1 MKIYF
6 KKILVMFVMVLG
18 IMGGYTINAFA
29 DNTSE
34 SIKINNT
41 RLNFNKIIYVDV
53 NKGNDD
59 IADGTIE
66 KPYKNVDTAI
76 NKAQS
81 GNAIFIKAG
90 LYNLKPMYLDSYVG
104 AGVYDQGKELT
115 IIGENEKTILEFHN
129 SDATESRDGEA
140 FCLTN
145 NNSKVM
151 NLKYNFYPSKST
163 NYSNAIFT
171 LSRGSYYN
179 LFINVKGGVPASYSY
194 YNDNPIDTPK
204 VYNSIFYHE
213 TNTVQ
218 QDYSG
223 NPYYENCL
231 SNCSASYGRK
241 VTCVTKSFNI
251 NNLSLLQNDVDIKNI
266 GTGTNPD
273 GTKSNVGVYG
283 GKFAWRTTPLTEENV
298 SLNKSSLN
306 LKEGTSEKLTA
317 TTTPSAVD
325 IDWSSSDESVATVD
339 SNGNI
344 KAIKEGLATITA
356 KIKGTDIKS
365 TCIVTV
371 TKKDVPVEPEQ
382 PTNPEQEYIINTA
395 YAKGDNTNN
404 ASGQVSIIF
413 KGVAEAQLKVIKT
426 ADVDS
431 VYVGDNFIYTIEV
444 TNTSDKIAKSVVIK
458 DNAPN
463 HIQFI
468 PSKVITTQG
477 KVDSSSTAKN
487 IVVNV
492 GDIPPLGTVTIKI
505 PVLVVE

>member
-1 MKIYF
+1 MKNYF
-6 KKILVMFVMVLG
+6 KKIIVIFVMVLTVIGVGAFQNG
-18 IMGGYTINAFA
+18 ITANATTVGQQLTQPEKGWKRYDDTNENINYKNFTGRSHDYAYNRTDHYGGK
-29 DNTSE
+29 DS
-34 SIKINNT
+34 SISFVFYGNKIRLIGVSYYHSSNKIN
-41 RLNFNKIIYVDV
+41 
-53 NKGNDD
+53 
-59 IADGTIE
+59 IE
-66 KPYKNVDTAI
+66 ID
-76 NKAQS
+76 
-81 GNAIFIKAG
+81 
-90 LYNLKPMYLDSYVG
+90 
-104 AGVYDQGKELT
+104 
-115 IIGENEKTILEFHN
+115 
-129 SDATESRDGEA
+129 
-140 FCLTN
+140 N
-145 NNSKVM
+145 NNE
-151 NLKYNFYPSKST
+151 
-163 NYSNAIFT
+163 IF
-171 LSRGSYYN
+171 S
-179 LFINVKGGVPASYSY
+179 SYS
-194 YNDNPIDTPK
+194 
-204 VYNSIFYHE
+204 S
-213 TNTVQ
+213 
-218 QDYSG
+218 SG
-223 NPYYENCL
+223 SPSFQYLIYEN
-231 SNCSASYGRK
+231 
-241 VTCVTKSFNI
+241 
-251 NNLSLLQNDVDIKNI
+251 NNLSNDYHKVTLTNLASEDSFYFDAIDIDEEGYLLYQNNSI
-266 GTGTNPD
+266 
-273 GTKSNVGVYG
+273 
-283 GKFAWRTTPLTEENV
+283 
-298 SLNKSSLN
+298 SLNKSSLDI
-306 LKEGTSEKLTA
+306 KEGTLEKLTA

-431 VYVGDNFIYTIEV
+431 VYVGDNFTYTIEV

-468 PSKVITTQG
+468 PSEVITTQG
-477 KVDSSSTAKN
+477 KVDSSSTSKN

-492 GDIPPLGTVTIKI
+492 GDILPSGKVIIKI